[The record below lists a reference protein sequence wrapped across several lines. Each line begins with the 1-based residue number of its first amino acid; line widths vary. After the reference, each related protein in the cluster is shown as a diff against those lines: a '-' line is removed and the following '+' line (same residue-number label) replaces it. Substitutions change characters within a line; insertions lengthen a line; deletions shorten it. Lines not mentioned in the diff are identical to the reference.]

1 MAAFT
6 LDEVKDYLRVDD
18 DSDDVQITAMMEF
31 AKNYIVDAVG
41 EFDESNPTAVML
53 AKAITQDVYD
63 HRELM
68 QSDQQ
73 QKKSIEYMYK
83 SMIMQ
88 LQITQ
93 LKKSDESVTS

>member
-1 MAAFT
+1 MAFT

-18 DSDDVQITAMMEF
+18 DSDDVQITSMMEF

-41 EFDESNPTAVML
+41 TFDETNPTAVML
-53 AKAITQDVYD
+53 AKAITQDVFD

>member
-18 DSDDVQITAMMEF
+18 DSDDVQITSMMEF
-31 AKNYIVDAVG
+31 AKNYIVGAVG
-41 EFDESNPTAVML
+41 EFDEDDPTAIML

-73 QKKSIEYMYK
+73 QKKAMEYMYK

-88 LQITQ
+88 LQIAQ

>member
-18 DSDDVQITAMMEF
+18 DSDDTQLIAMMEV
-31 AKNYIVDAVG
+31 AKQYIIDAVG

-73 QKKSIEYMYK
+73 QKKSMEYVYK
-83 SMIMQ
+83 SMILQ
-88 LQITQ
+88 LQTAQ
-93 LKKSDESVTS
+93 LMKSDESVTS

>member
-18 DSDDVQITAMMEF
+18 DSDDVQITSMMEF

-41 EFDESNPTAVML
+41 EFDEDNPTAIML

-73 QKKSIEYMYK
+73 QKKAIEYMYK

-88 LQITQ
+88 LQIAQ

>member
-1 MAAFT
+1 MAFT

-18 DSDDVQITAMMEF
+18 DSDDVQITSMMEF
-31 AKNYIVDAVG
+31 AKNYIVNAVG
-41 EFDESNPTAVML
+41 AFDETNPTAVML
-53 AKAITQDVYD
+53 AKAITQDVFD

-88 LQITQ
+88 LQIAQ

>member
-1 MAAFT
+1 MAFT
-6 LDEVKDYLRVDD
+6 LEEVKDYLRVDD
-18 DSDDVQITAMMEF
+18 DSDDAQLTAMMEF
-31 AKNYIVDAVG
+31 AKQYIINAVG
-41 EFDESNPTAVML
+41 EFDETNPTAVML

-73 QKKSIEYMYK
+73 QKKSMEYVYK

-88 LQITQ
+88 LQIAQ
-93 LKKSDESVTS
+93 LKKSDESVTP

>member
-1 MAAFT
+1 MAFS
-6 LDEVKDYLRVDD
+6 LDEVKDYLRVED
-18 DSDDVQITAMMEF
+18 DSDDVQITSMMEF

-41 EFDESNPTAVML
+41 VFDETNPTAVML
-53 AKAITQDVYD
+53 AKAITQDVFD

-88 LQITQ
+88 LQIAQ
-93 LKKSDESVTS
+93 FKKSDESVTS